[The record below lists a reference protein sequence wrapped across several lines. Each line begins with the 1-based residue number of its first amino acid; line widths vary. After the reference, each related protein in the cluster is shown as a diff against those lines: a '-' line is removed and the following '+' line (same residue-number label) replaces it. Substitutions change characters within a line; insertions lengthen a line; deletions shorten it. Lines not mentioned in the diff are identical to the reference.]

1 MGMSA
6 ELRNSCQYQG
16 TKIDDAIPT
25 STNKPDEFIFC
36 FNRQGVLLL
45 SIQCG
50 NFISWVDII
59 LVAAGYCGPQKK
71 KKKKKWIQLIEFQ
84 L

>member
-6 ELRNSCQYQG
+6 ELRNSCQYEG

-71 KKKKKWIQLIEFQ
+71 KKKWIQLIEFQ